1 MISDDRECIVPSGS
15 VSSARGVR
23 LPILHTVCSVKI
35 QVYKYRVK
43 ILLIANCKTRAGT
56 GNINPMV
63 KIIIIAILIY
73 LLLGVVFTA
82 LVTDGSRFFVLHY
95 TLIWPFHLF
104 LLVVIFEFCR
114 RWSKNNPNGI

>member
-1 MISDDRECIVPSGS
+1 MELNKKEMSPGS
-15 VSSARGVR
+15 TTMKLATALSERADLQKRIADLGNR
-23 LPILHTVCSVKI
+23 LK
-35 QVYKYRVK
+35 
-43 ILLIANCKTRAGT
+43 
-56 GNINPMV
+56 GNINSMV